1 MNYQLYNPMLPTVD
15 YSILS
20 LPCSISN
27 ISPVYYGR
35 FFCSTSICQKCT
47 FWNQWQKI
55 IFED

>member
-35 FFCSTSICQKCT
+35 FFVPHK
-47 FWNQWQKI
+47 FAKI
-55 IFED
+55 MHILKSVAENYF